1 MIWTDD
7 PVRDY
12 DRYCSDL
19 EERMKRLPVCDCC
32 GERITDEYYWVI
44 KGTRYCE
51 RCLRDFRHDTPEV

>member
-1 MIWTDD
+1 MWTDD

-19 EERMKRLPVCDCC
+19 EERMKRLPLCDCC
-32 GERITDEYYWVI
+32 GERITDEYYWQI

-51 RCLRDFRHDTPEV
+51 RCLRDYRRETPEV